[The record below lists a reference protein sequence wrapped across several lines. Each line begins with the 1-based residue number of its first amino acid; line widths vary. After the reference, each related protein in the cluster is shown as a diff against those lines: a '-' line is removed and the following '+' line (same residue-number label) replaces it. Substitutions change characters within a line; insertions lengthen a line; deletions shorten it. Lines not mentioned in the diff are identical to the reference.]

1 MPDENP
7 IDSAQVARALPTKQ
21 DVKAPPVVQ
30 APHLPAMEATGAVK
44 TVLKNTFL
52 PLMGSGAA
60 QTGGG
65 QGRMDA
71 VPTHPSTPSSPSGK
85 PQQPKEGA
93 QVQTPGEGYVR
104 LEVHVDN
111 GKLSIISA
119 KPVPGPL
126 AMPSAVIHGYAYEVI
141 LNDQQVALGSVPDVG
156 VRRAFAN
163 RDVPDPQGKH
173 FLINVPTFDFS
184 VRIPNGH
191 FVTAN
196 LPKLNIVLHNV
207 AEAPDRF
214 TSLAPLEKQP
224 GVKTTEVGRLA
235 GINLEQLS
243 PNVRSSLQ
251 QILSV
256 TDKLR

>member
-1 MPDENP
+1 MKTQ
-7 IDSAQVARALPTKQ
+7 STRHRWHAHFRQSRMLKRH
-21 DVKAPPVVQ
+21 PVVQ
-30 APHLPAMEATGAVK
+30 APHLAAMEATGAVK

-52 PLMGSGAA
+52 PLMGSGAG

-141 LNDQQVALGSVPDVG
+141 LNDQQVALGRCRTWVCGGRSRTG
-156 VRRAFAN
+156 MF
-163 RDVPDPQGKH
+163 
-173 FLINVPTFDFS
+173 
-184 VRIPNGH
+184 RIHRVN
-191 FVTAN
+191 
-196 LPKLNIVLHNV
+196 
-207 AEAPDRF
+207 
-214 TSLAPLEKQP
+214 TS
-224 GVKTTEVGRLA
+224 
-235 GINLEQLS
+235 
-243 PNVRSSLQ
+243 
-251 QILSV
+251 
-256 TDKLR
+256 

>member
-1 MPDENP
+1 MPDEKPINP
-7 IDSAQVARALPTKQ
+7 APVVRELPTKQ
-21 DVKAPPVVQ
+21 DVKAPPVMQ
-30 APHLPAMEATGAVK
+30 APHLPAMEATGAVT
-44 TVLKNTFL
+44 TVLRNTLL

-65 QGRMDA
+65 QGRMDT
-71 VPTHPSTPSSPSGK
+71 VPAQPSTPSPPSGK

-111 GKLSIISA
+111 GKLSVTSA
-119 KPVPGPL
+119 KQVPGPL

-141 LNDQQVALGSVPDVG
+141 LNNQQVALGSVPDVG

-163 RDVPDPQGKH
+163 QDVPDPQGKH

-207 AEAPDRF
+207 TEAPDRF
-214 TSLAPLEKQP
+214 TSLAPLAKQP
-224 GVKTTEVGRLA
+224 GVKTTEAGRLA

-243 PNVRSSLQ
+243 PNVRPSLE